1 MRDYAPRVAKWAPV
15 KRDWIGPS
23 QVDRILTEAVPD
35 FAGEVLRHRSDHPD
49 EPMLY
54 LLAGRLFEFVTAGYR
69 RPAPLPPERM
79 AVARQIYDVVERL
92 VVEGDTSVS
101 DPFTIEMIEP
111 LALDRNFLCPDL
123 TPVMGRITLQRF
135 LKIRESP
142 E

>member
-1 MRDYAPRVAKWAPV
+1 
-15 KRDWIGPS
+15 
-23 QVDRILTEAVPD
+23 
-35 FAGEVLRHRSDHPD
+35 
-49 EPMLY
+49 
-54 LLAGRLFEFVTAGYR
+54 
-69 RPAPLPPERM
+69 M